1 MFEDFRLRV
10 FVTVAECGSFT
21 EAAKILGISQPAVSQ
36 NISALETAM
45 GDSLFVRSYASV
57 SLTDAGRI
65 VYDFAKRILSLYA
78 HLDAV
83 QVKKTETPE
92 SPVLL
97 KLNGSSD
104 AQVSVF
110 DGEIRIKML

>member
-21 EAAKILGISQPAVSQ
+21 ESAKILGISQPAVSQ

-65 VYDFAKRILSLYA
+65 GYDFAKRSLSRYA

>member
-21 EAAKILGISQPAVSQ
+21 ESAKILGISQPAVSQ

-83 QVKKTETPE
+83 QAKNAKKSTF
-92 SPVLL
+92 LL
-97 KLNGSSD
+97 YR
-104 AQVSVF
+104 F
-110 DGEIRIKML
+110 CRFRFFYYFCT